1 MEALPLPVVDV
12 GSLRNATGCVDS
24 AGLRTKLAHRIRSA
38 LETYGFFYLVGH
50 EVDLSAVDQ
59 KVGEFLRRS
68 ETDPVKV
75 NAQGKPGGGVSG
87 YYPLESMNTWKIFGR
102 EGRPD
107 CHEQFT
113 WKQPVTPEERQ
124 QSAYLSSDLGY
135 ATNPDNPELPGD
147 MISVLEKGF
156 EEMEAVALLVLS
168 LICEAYSIDSEVWTT
183 TQFAQP
189 NCSSL
194 SYLHYPDPS
203 SLQGWNEGR
212 LRMAPHCDLDVLTM
226 LQCSNSTGRL
236 LMLLLSPCSLPRFD
250 CLSAPGFSLLVLPH
264 AAN

>member
-135 ATNPDNPELPGD
+135 ATNPDNPELPGA

-168 LICEAYSIDSEVWTT
+168 LICKLTPLILKFG
-183 TQFAQP
+183 QQP
-189 NCSSL
+189 N
-194 SYLHYPDPS
+194 
-203 SLQGWNEGR
+203 
-212 LRMAPHCDLDVLTM
+212 
-226 LQCSNSTGRL
+226 L
-236 LMLLLSPCSLPRFD
+236 LNPTVPRYRIYTT
-250 CLSAPGFSLLVLPH
+250 LIHPPYKAGMKGAYEWHHTVILMS
-264 AAN
+264 